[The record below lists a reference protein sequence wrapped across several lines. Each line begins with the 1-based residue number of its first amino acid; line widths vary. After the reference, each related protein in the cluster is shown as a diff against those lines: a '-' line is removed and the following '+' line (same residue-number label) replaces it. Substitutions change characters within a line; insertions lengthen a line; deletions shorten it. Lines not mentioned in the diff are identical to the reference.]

1 MNGELALASAKKR
14 LQSTATKELY
24 GMSELQQK
32 ILKLVCENRDA
43 DYSYLSSKLEH
54 DRIIV
59 LRSVHS
65 LERRKM
71 LIRKKAEP
79 NNPRTRL
86 MFEPTHKGAT
96 LAVLFLDVSL
106 DKFKYIHDLEGFV
119 QLKTEIKD
127 KIFRKK
133 FIVNL
138 LRYFV
143 ENDLFDSEG
152 RYRSLN
158 SKETK
163 SAIYYMLDQIFT
175 TQLTSESIRDLD
187 KIFGKE
193 MMLRMKIFYE
203 KLYDISGRF
212 LEEFKK
218 MGYD

>member
-1 MNGELALASAKKR
+1 MSVTVAQAKKS
-14 LQSTATKELY
+14 LQSNTTKELY

-32 ILKLVCENRDA
+32 ILKLVCENKDV

-54 DRIIV
+54 DRIII

-65 LERRKM
+65 LEKKKM

-79 NNPRTRL
+79 ANPRNRL
-86 MFEPTHKGAT
+86 LFEPTNKGAT

-106 DKFKYIHDLEGFV
+106 DKFKHIHDLEGFA
-119 QLKTEIKD
+119 QLKTDIID
-127 KIFRKK
+127 KTFQKK
-133 FIVNL
+133 FIFNL

-143 ENDLFDSEG
+143 ENDLFDAEG

-158 SKETK
+158 SKETR
-163 SAIYYMLDQIFT
+163 SAIFYMLDQIFT
-175 TQLTSESIRDLD
+175 TQLSSENIRDLN

-193 MMLRMKIFYE
+193 VMLRMKKSYE
-203 KLYDISGRF
+203 NLHNISGGF

-218 MGYD
+218 LGYD